1 MAFWEGG
8 SIPGGD
14 LHWYTAWPGFF
25 FHLAGFLGFVASFFV
40 FLGTFFLSIFV
51 LFSERTL
58 LLVFY

>member
-1 MAFWEGG
+1 MCTEYGLLGGG

-40 FLGTFFLSIFV
+40 FLGTFFSFDLCFV
-51 LFSERTL
+51 F
-58 LLVFY
+58 